1 MAGIKTFSF
10 PVRIY
15 FEDTDSG
22 GVVYHAN
29 YLKFMERARTEWLR
43 TLGIDQRKLKLH
55 DHIMFVV
62 HRIDIQYK
70 FPARFNDDL
79 VVRSEL
85 NRIGSSKIEFRQM
98 IYRQNEML
106 IDASVDVACIDSE
119 KFKPVRIPSTIK
131 QTMESLCTL

>member
-22 GVVYHAN
+22 GVVYHSN

-43 TLGIDQRKLKLH
+43 SVGIDQHHLKYH
-55 DHIMFVV
+55 AHIMFVV

-70 FPARFNDDL
+70 LPARFNDDL
-79 VVRSEL
+79 VVKSEL
-85 NRIGSSKIEFRQM
+85 LEIGSSKIEFRQM
-98 IYRQNEML
+98 IYRDEKML
-106 IDASVDVACIDSE
+106 IDAHVDIACIDSE
-119 KFKPVRIPSTIK
+119 KFKPVRIPSTVK
-131 QTMESLCTL
+131 QTMESL

>member
-1 MAGIKTFSF
+1 MAGIKIFSL

-22 GVVYHAN
+22 GVVYHSN

-43 TLGIDQRKLKLH
+43 SVGIDQHHLKCH

-70 FPARFNDDL
+70 LPARFNDDL
-79 VVRSEL
+79 IVKSEL
-85 NRIGSSKIEFRQM
+85 KDIGSSKIEFRQM
-98 IYRQNEML
+98 IYRENEIL
-106 IDASVDVACIDSE
+106 IDAIVGIACIDSE
-119 KFKPVRIPSTIK
+119 KFKPVRIPSTVK
-131 QTMESLCTL
+131 QTMESL

>member
-22 GVVYHAN
+22 GVVYHSN

-43 TLGIDQRKLKLH
+43 SLGIDQRQLKH
-55 DHIMFVV
+55 NEHIMFVV
-62 HRIDIQYK
+62 HRINIQFK

-79 VVRSEL
+79 IVKSEL
-85 NRIGSSKIEFRQM
+85 IDVGSSKVEFRQM
-98 IYRQNEML
+98 IYKHNEML
-106 IDASVDVACIDSE
+106 IDANVDIACIDSE

-131 QTMESLCTL
+131 QTMESLCM

>member
-1 MAGIKTFSF
+1 MAGIKTFSL

-22 GVVYHAN
+22 GVVYHSN

-43 TLGIDQRKLKLH
+43 SVGIDQHQLKQH

-70 FPARFNDDL
+70 LPARFNDDL
-79 VVRSEL
+79 IVKSEL
-85 NRIGSSKIEFRQM
+85 KDIGSSKIEFRQM
-98 IYRQNEML
+98 IYRENEIL
-106 IDASVDVACIDSE
+106 IDAIVGIACIDSE
-119 KFKPVRIPSTIK
+119 KFKPVRIPSTVK
-131 QTMESLCTL
+131 QTMESL

>member
-22 GVVYHAN
+22 GVVYHSN

-43 TLGIDQRKLKLH
+43 SVGIDQHHLKYH
-55 DHIMFVV
+55 AHIMFVV

-70 FPARFNDDL
+70 TPARFNDDL
-79 VVRSEL
+79 IVKSEL
-85 NRIGSSKIEFRQM
+85 LEIGSSKIEFRQM
-98 IYRQNEML
+98 IYRDEEML
-106 IDASVDVACIDSE
+106 IDAHVDIACIDSE
-119 KFKPVRIPSTIK
+119 KFKPVRIPSTVK
-131 QTMESLCTL
+131 QTMESL

>member
-1 MAGIKTFSF
+1 MAGIKTFSL

-22 GVVYHAN
+22 GVVYHSN

-43 TLGIDQRKLKLH
+43 SVGINQHLLKNH

-70 FPARFNDDL
+70 LPARFNDDL
-79 VVRSEL
+79 IVKSEL
-85 NRIGSSKIEFRQM
+85 KDIGSSKIEFRQM
-98 IYRQNEML
+98 IYRDNEML
-106 IDASVDVACIDSE
+106 IDASVDIACIDSE
-119 KFKPVRIPSTIK
+119 KFKPVRIPSTVKEI
-131 QTMESLCTL
+131 MESL

>member
-22 GVVYHAN
+22 GVVYHSN

-43 TLGIDQRKLKLH
+43 SVGIDQHHLKYH
-55 DHIMFVV
+55 AQIMFVV

-70 FPARFNDDL
+70 LPARFNDDL
-79 VVRSEL
+79 VVKSEL
-85 NRIGSSKIEFRQM
+85 LEIGSSKIEFRQM
-98 IYRQNEML
+98 IYRDEEML
-106 IDASVDVACIDSE
+106 IDANVDIACIDSE
-119 KFKPVRIPSTIK
+119 KFKPVRIPSTVK
-131 QTMESLCTL
+131 QTMESL